1 MNKYMILCAVGKN
14 RLGIVDDVSSYL
26 LKKNTNV
33 EDSRMVILGGR
44 FSIMCLFSC
53 SEEGLQKIKD
63 DIDSLN
69 KLGLKTTLH
78 EADSPDSLKIEGQLP
93 LNFEVISMDHPGII
107 QSFVHILK
115 EHSVCIQS
123 LDTQMKPMPHC
134 GAPLFDLKLKA
145 EIPVN
150 QSIVKLKEELND
162 LASELNLDLI
172 FSN

>member
-14 RLGIVDDVSSYL
+14 RLGIVDDVTTFL
-26 LKKNTNV
+26 LGKNTNI

-53 SEEGLQKIKD
+53 SKDGLQNIKD
-63 DIDSLN
+63 DIGSLH
-69 KLGLKTTLH
+69 KIGLKTTLH
-78 EADSPDSLKIEGQLP
+78 EADSPGSLTKEDQLP
-93 LNFEVISMDHPGII
+93 LTFEVISMDHPGII

-115 EHSVCIQS
+115 EHNVCIQS

-134 GAPLFDLKLKA
+134 GAPLFDLKMKA
-145 EIPVN
+145 DVPTE
-150 QSIVKLKEELND
+150 QSIAKVKEELNN
-162 LASELNLDLI
+162 LASELNLDLT